1 MFKNE
6 QGHTMVGRWLLKKE
20 NSRRQCQRG
29 RTAKTHSAIIKA
41 GLFCMRWGTSEGF
54 WTKKQ
59 NDIIYVVKNHFYRWV
74 GNIRQGKKWGN
85 QVGNYVSN
93 LSERWRLFG
102 EEW

>member
-1 MFKNE
+1 MGGDCLRKRI
-6 QGHTMVGRWLLKKE
+6 VGNNVKE
-20 NSRRQCQRG
+20 AGQPEL
-29 RTAKTHSAIIKA
+29 SAIIKA

-74 GNIRQGKKWGN
+74 GNIRQGKKSGN